1 MVDLKS
7 RISVFESAFEQ
18 PNTGYTETM
27 CQTEFCFL
35 EKLHVVITYNLNH
48 GLLFDKMPE
57 LFFSYVLFSRI
68 FFLSF
73 FIPNQ
78 ITKNCHLTSLKLT

>member
-1 MVDLKS
+1 MVDLTES

-35 EKLHVVITYNLNH
+35 QNYMLW
-48 GLLFDKMPE
+48 
-57 LFFSYVLFSRI
+57 
-68 FFLSF
+68 
-73 FIPNQ
+73 
-78 ITKNCHLTSLKLT
+78 